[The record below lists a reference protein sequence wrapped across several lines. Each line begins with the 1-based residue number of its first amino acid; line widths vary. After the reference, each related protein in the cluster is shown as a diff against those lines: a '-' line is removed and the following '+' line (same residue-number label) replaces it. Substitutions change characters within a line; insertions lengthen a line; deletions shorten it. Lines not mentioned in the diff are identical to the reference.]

1 MGEKKYMADKQYLLG
16 NDAIAHACLEAG
28 VDFVSGYPGTPSSE
42 VVDRLRRE
50 KNPWFYLEWS
60 VNEKV
65 AFENALG
72 ACWCGLRSIVTMKH
86 VGLNV
91 AADPLMT
98 SSYTGV
104 KGGMVILSA
113 DDPYAHSSQ
122 NEQDSRMYGKFA
134 CIPCLDPDSVQT
146 AHDMMAEAWTLSEK
160 FSLPVLFRPTTR
172 ICHSKSDVVLGSP
185 SPSQRKGEFIRSPE
199 QYVVIPAHT
208 RQLHKALTQ
217 KQPGLAQYLVE
228 KGYNSASIRGEK
240 AVIAGGISI
249 SYAEEILPENVS
261 IIRITAYPID
271 LDWLQDIVNRHT
283 EVLVV
288 EELMPVIEEAVRQAA
303 CGVTVHGK
311 HDGCL
316 PYEGEFSTALVAGAF
331 AKAGILPENP
341 FPAADP
347 PEKVPVRP
355 PILCAGCLHRS
366 VFYAMKK
373 VFRDGIFPS
382 DIGCYTLGLQLG
394 AVDTTICM
402 GASVTVGS
410 GIAHACKDRDV
421 VSTIGDSTFLHTG
434 VNGLLNAVY
443 NNADQI
449 LIILDNRIT
458 AMTGHQPNPNTGIT
472 AVGTESPKVSLE
484 ELVRACGVSYVETI
498 DPYNL
503 TDLLETLKAAK
514 EKTGVRVII
523 AKQPCVIMNK
533 RAGVKRNRY
542 LVDAGRCTQCGA
554 CVRYGCP
561 AVETDADGTAA
572 TTLLCTG
579 CGVCA
584 DICPAGAIHRGG
596 ARE

>member
-1 MGEKKYMADKQYLLG
+1 MADEKKKQYLLG
-16 NDAIAHACLEAG
+16 NDAIAHGCLEAG

-42 VVDRLRRE
+42 VVDTLRRT
-50 KNPWFYLEWS
+50 KNPWYYLEWS

-72 ACWCGLRSIVTMKH
+72 ASWCGLRSIVTMKH

-104 KGGMVILSA
+104 NGGFVVLSA
-113 DDPYAHSSQ
+113 DDPFAHSSQ
-122 NEQDSRMYGKFA
+122 NEQDSRMYAKFA
-134 CIPCLDPDSVQT
+134 QVPCLDPANVQQ
-146 AHDMMAEAWTLSEK
+146 AHDMITDAWALSEK

-172 ICHSKSDVVLGSP
+172 ICHSKSDVLLGEEKP
-185 SPSQRKGEFIRSPE
+185 SPRKGQFVHNPK

-208 RQLHKALTQ
+208 RPLHVILTK
-217 KQPGLAQYLVE
+217 KQPEVAKYLVE
-228 KGYNSASIRGEK
+228 AGYNSAEIRGNK

-249 SYAEEILPENVS
+249 SYVEEILPKDIS
-261 IIRITAYPID
+261 LIKITAYPID
-271 LDWLQDIVNRHT
+271 REWLANVVSQHT

-303 CGVTVHGK
+303 STTVVHGK
-311 HDGCL
+311 LDGCL
-316 PYEGEFSTALVAGAF
+316 PHEGEFSTALVAGALV
-331 AKAGILPENP
+331 KAGFLAENP
-341 FPAADP
+341 CPVSPEPAA
-347 PEKVPVRP
+347 VPVRP
-355 PILCAGCLHRS
+355 PILCPGCLHRS

-373 VFRDGIFPS
+373 VFKDGVFAG
-382 DIGCYTLGLQLG
+382 DIGCYTLGLQMG

-402 GASVTVGS
+402 GASITVGS
-410 GIAHACKDRDV
+410 GIAHSCPETPV

-434 VNGLLNAVY
+434 VNGLVNAVY
-443 NNADQI
+443 NNANQTI
-449 LIILDNRIT
+449 IILDNRIT

-472 AVGTESPKVSLE
+472 ATGVESPKISLE
-484 ELVRACGVSYVETI
+484 ELTRACGVSFVESV
-498 DPYNL
+498 DPYDL

-514 EKTGVRVII
+514 ERDGVKVII

-533 RAGVKRNRY
+533 RNGVKRSRY
-542 LVDAGRCTQCGA
+542 VVDAERCLKCGA
-554 CVRYGCP
+554 CIRYGCP
-561 AVETDADGTAA
+561 AIETDENGVSRTTA
-572 TTLLCTG
+572 LCTG

-596 ARE
+596 ARQ

>member
-1 MGEKKYMADKQYLLG
+1 MADEKKKQYLLG
-16 NDAIAHACLEAG
+16 NDAIAHGCLEAG

-42 VVDRLRRE
+42 VVDTLRRT
-50 KNPWFYLEWS
+50 KNPWYYLEWS

-72 ACWCGLRSIVTMKH
+72 ASWCGLRSIVTMKH

-104 KGGMVILSA
+104 NGGFVVLSA
-113 DDPYAHSSQ
+113 DDPFAHSSQ
-122 NEQDSRMYGKFA
+122 NEQDSRMYAKFA
-134 CIPCLDPDSVQT
+134 QVPCLDPANVQQ
-146 AHDMMAEAWTLSEK
+146 AHDMITEAWNLSET

-172 ICHSKSDVVLGSP
+172 ICHSKSDVTLGEEKP
-185 SPSQRKGEFIRSPE
+185 SPRKGKFVHNPK

-208 RQLHKALTQ
+208 RPLHAILTK
-217 KQPGLAQYLVE
+217 KQPEVAKYLVQS
-228 KGYNSASIRGEK
+228 GYNSAEIRGKK

-249 SYAEEILPENVS
+249 SYVEEVLPKDVS
-261 IIRITAYPID
+261 LIKITAYPID
-271 LDWLQDIVNRHT
+271 RDWLANVVSRHT

-303 CGVTVHGK
+303 STTVVHGK
-311 HDGCL
+311 LDGCL
-316 PYEGEFSTALVAGAF
+316 PHEGEFSTALVAGALV
-331 AKAGILPENP
+331 KAGFLAENP
-341 FPAADP
+341 CPVSPEPAA
-347 PEKVPVRP
+347 VPVRP
-355 PILCAGCLHRS
+355 PILCPGCLHRS

-373 VFRDGIFPS
+373 VFKDGVFPS
-382 DIGCYTLGLQLG
+382 DIGCYTLGLQMG

-402 GASVTVGS
+402 GASITVGS
-410 GIAHACKDRDV
+410 GIAHSCPETPV

-434 VNGLLNAVY
+434 VNGLVNAVY
-443 NNADQI
+443 NNANQTI
-449 LIILDNRIT
+449 IILDNRIT
-458 AMTGHQPNPNTGIT
+458 AMTGHQPNPNTGVT
-472 AVGTESPKVSLE
+472 ATGVESPKISLE
-484 ELVRACGVSYVETI
+484 ELARACGVSFVESV
-498 DPYNL
+498 DPYDL

-514 EKTGVRVII
+514 EKDGVKVII

-533 RAGVKRNRY
+533 RNGVKRSRY
-542 LVDAGRCTQCGA
+542 VVDAERCLKCGA

-561 AVETDADGTAA
+561 AIETDENGASRTTA
-572 TTLLCTG
+572 LCTG

-596 ARE
+596 ARQ